1 MKKSYLDLM
10 KMLKGN
16 EIGYEFLFKKL
27 PKAFN
32 HDETN
37 LEGLEENVTAAK
49 KRYDDLLED
58 LETQLRNITRETYAV
73 QQETEKKR
81 GPSLRQILVDW
92 CNTLHPSTFAELFTD
107 GTNRALE
114 LYKNVTADESTFIR
128 RLAKLT
134 TGLRLEDWD
143 DNTIIHFKETIATY
157 KLTAEKYQ
165 EKAEQAVSGHTEHV
179 EGYQITYKN
188 DHGETVTKHFG
199 QVETST
205 RAELLKNRV
214 SQAINEFGQSV
225 SDEEKRQVLM
235 DVLQT
240 MF

>member
-1 MKKSYLDLM
+1 M
-10 KMLKGN
+10 
-16 EIGYEFLFKKL
+16 

-32 HDETN
+32 HEETN
-37 LEGLEENVTAAK
+37 LEDLEENVTAAK
-49 KRYDDLLED
+49 KRYDELLED

-73 QQETEKKR
+73 QQESEKKR
-81 GPSLRQILVDW
+81 GPSLRQIMVDW

-107 GTNRALE
+107 GTNKALE
-114 LYKNVTADESTFIR
+114 LYKNVTTDESTFIR

-143 DNTIIHFKETIATY
+143 DNTIIHFRETIETY
-157 KLTAEKYQ
+157 KATAEKYQ
-165 EKAEQAVSGHTEHV
+165 EKAEQAVSDHTEHI

-188 DHGETVTKHFG
+188 DQGETVTKHFS
-199 QVETST
+199 QVESSM
-205 RAELLKNRV
+205 RAKLLQNRV
-214 SQAINEFGQSV
+214 AQVINEFGQAV

-235 DVLQT
+235 DILQT